1 MWIFGY
7 GSLVW
12 KPGFDFEE
20 VQTGYIQGWARRF
33 WQGSTDHRGVPNAPG
48 RVVTLV
54 ARQDEI
60 TWGRVYRIPVA
71 KSARIL
77 EVLDIREQGGYDRL
91 HIPVYREGGVVVAE
105 EALVYRATEEN
116 PEFLGEDEVA
126 KMAKQILGSVG
137 PSGTNI
143 EYLLELHDALKMLN
157 VQDQHI
163 DDLVRAVRA
172 LEQQ

>member
-33 WQGSTDHRGVPNAPG
+33 WQGSTDHRGVPNAPV

-54 ARQDEI
+54 ARQNEI

-91 HIPVYREGGVVVAE
+91 HIPVYGEGGVVVAE

-116 PEFLGEDEVA
+116 PEFLGDDEVA